1 MQDIVYFDYAATTP
15 LHPDVRDAML
25 PYLTGDFGNPSA
37 TYSLAKDAGRAI
49 DDARETIAE
58 LLGCSA
64 NEVVFTSGGTESI
77 NSGIKGVA
85 FAQQLARVGDQIV
98 TSAIEHHAVL
108 HSCQYLEKFGFEI
121 VQLPVNHDGLVD
133 PDEAAAALNQHTV
146 LVSVMTANNET
157 GVIQPIPE
165 LTQAIQ
171 ERAKQLKRQI
181 PFHTDAIQ
189 GANALDLNVDAL
201 GVDLLSLSAH
211 KFGGP
216 KGSGVLFLRRGT
228 PFLAQQSGGGQ
239 ERQRRAGTE
248 NVAGI
253 VGTATALRIAQAKR
267 EAYATAC
274 CERRDALLSAII
286 AAIPDAQ
293 LNGNLEQRLPNN
305 LNLSFPN
312 ADARVMLDLLDE
324 AGIAASAGSACN
336 EETLEPSHVLL
347 AMDVAAVPW
356 QSERCDL
363 TLSPTTTDADIERLL
378 SVLPGIV
385 EQSRATA
392 SAAAS

>member
-1 MQDIVYFDYAATTP
+1 M
-15 LHPDVRDAML
+15 
-25 PYLTGDFGNPSA
+25 
-37 TYSLAKDAGRAI
+37 
-49 DDARETIAE
+49 
-58 LLGCSA
+58 
-64 NEVVFTSGGTESI
+64 
-77 NSGIKGVA
+77 
-85 FAQQLARVGDQIV
+85 
-98 TSAIEHHAVL
+98 L

-121 VQLPVNHDGLVD
+121 VQLPVNHEGFVD
-133 PDEAAAALNQHTV
+133 PEATAAALNEHTV
-146 LVSVMTANNET
+146 LVSIMTANNET

-165 LTQAIQ
+165 LSQAIQ

-189 GANALDLNVDAL
+189 GANALDLNVNSL

-253 VGTATALRIAQAKR
+253 VGMATGLKIAQAKR
-267 EAYATAC
+267 EAYAEAC
-274 CERRDALLSAII
+274 RERRDALLSAIS
-286 AAIPDAQ
+286 AAIPEAR
-293 LNGNLEQRLPNN
+293 LNGNLERRLPNN
-305 LNLSFPN
+305 LNFSFPN
-312 ADARVMLDLLDE
+312 ADARVMLNLLDD

-336 EETLEPSHVLL
+336 EEMLEPSHVLL
-347 AMDVAAVPW
+347 AMDVPLSHAVGTL
-356 QSERCDL
+356 RF
-363 TLSPTTTDADIERLL
+363 TLSPTTTDGDIEQLL
-378 SVLPGIV
+378 RVLPGIV

>member
-1 MQDIVYFDYAATTP
+1 MQDMVYFDYAATTP
-15 LHPDVRDAML
+15 IHPDVREAML
-25 PYLTGDFGNPSA
+25 PYLAEAFGNPSA
-37 TYSLAKDAGRAI
+37 TYAMAKEAERAI
-49 DDARETIAE
+49 EDARNTVAE
-58 LLGCSA
+58 ILGCST

-77 NSGIKGVA
+77 NSAIKGVA
-85 FAQQLARVGDQIV
+85 FAQQLARVGNEIV

-121 VQLPVNHDGLVD
+121 VQLQVDHDGLID
-133 PDEAAAALNQHTV
+133 SSDAAAALNEQTV
-146 LVSVMTANNET
+146 LVSIMTANNEI
-157 GVIQPIPE
+157 GVIQPISE
-165 LTQAIQ
+165 LSQAIR
-171 ERAKQLKRQI
+171 ERASQLKRQI
-181 PFHTDAIQ
+181 PIHTDAIQ
-189 GANALDLNVDAL
+189 GANALDLNVDRL

-253 VGTATALRIAQAKR
+253 VGTAAALRIAQAKR
-267 EAYATAC
+267 NTYAADC
-274 CERRDALLSAII
+274 QGRRDALLHAISE
-286 AAIPDAQ
+286 AIPDAK
-293 LNGNLEQRLPNN
+293 LNGNLERRLPNN

-312 ADARVMLDLLDE
+312 ADARVMLELLDD

-347 AMDVAAVPW
+347 AMDVPLSHAIGTL
-356 QSERCDL
+356 RF
-363 TLSPTTTDADIERLL
+363 TLSPATTDTDIERLL
-378 SVLPGIV
+378 NMLPRIV
-385 EQSRATA
+385 EQSRAA
-392 SAAAS
+392 VSAAAS

>member
-1 MQDIVYFDYAATTP
+1 MQDMVYFDYAATTP
-15 LHPDVRDAML
+15 LHPDVREAML
-25 PYLTGDFGNPSA
+25 PYLDGSFGNPSA
-37 TYSLAKDAGRAI
+37 TYVMAKEAEQAI
-49 DDARETIAE
+49 DDARDTVAE
-58 LLGCSA
+58 ILACSA

-77 NSGIKGVA
+77 NSAIKGVA

-133 PDEAAAALNQHTV
+133 PSDAAAALNEHTV
-146 LVSVMTANNET
+146 LVSIMTANNET
-157 GVIQPIPE
+157 GVIQPISE
-165 LTQAIQ
+165 LSHAIK
-171 ERAKQLKRQI
+171 ERASQLKRQI

-189 GANALDLNVDAL
+189 GANALDLNVDSL

-228 PFLAQQSGGGQ
+228 PFLPQQSGGGQ

-267 EAYATAC
+267 DGYATAC
-274 CERRDALLSAII
+274 RDRRDALLSAIS
-286 AAIPDAQ
+286 AAIPDAK
-293 LNGNLEQRLPNN
+293 LNGNVERRLPNN
-305 LNLSFPN
+305 LNVSFPN
-312 ADARVMLDLLDE
+312 ADARVMLDLLDD

-347 AMDVAAVPW
+347 AMDVPLSHAVGTL
-356 QSERCDL
+356 RF
-363 TLSPTTTDADIERLL
+363 TLSPATTDADIRRLL